1 MKEHELRKRIKRE
14 KIQEQMPESTRK
26 RMDDLLDGLPEETKR
41 SKIHRIWKNAVVFVA
56 VLSLGFVSCSNND
69 GPDAPPTAETS
80 IVGTWKAT
88 IANEGV
94 DPQVVYFRFIKEG
107 TLIGAYKDG
116 SDPIEVSKGTWKIEK
131 DRLLMRY
138 KAEGRD
144 EEENLNAKI
153 VELKKDLLTVSFYD
167 EEEKRETVMKFNR
180 VTDADMDAFIAKDKK
195 N

>member
-1 MKEHELRKRIKRE
+1 
-14 KIQEQMPESTRK
+14 
-26 RMDDLLDGLPEETKR
+26 
-41 SKIHRIWKNAVVFVA
+41 
-56 VLSLGFVSCSNND
+56 
-69 GPDAPPTAETS
+69 
-80 IVGTWKAT
+80 
-88 IANEGV
+88 
-94 DPQVVYFRFIKEG
+94 
-107 TLIGAYKDG
+107 
-116 SDPIEVSKGTWKIEK
+116 
-131 DRLLMRY
+131 MRY

>member
-1 MKEHELRKRIKRE
+1 MK
-14 KIQEQMPESTRK
+14 KI
-26 RMDDLLDGLPEETKR
+26 LYVFA
-41 SKIHRIWKNAVVFVA
+41 IAFVA
-56 VLSLGFVSCSNND
+56 VLSLGFVNCSNND

-138 KAEGRD
+138 KAEGG
-144 EEENLNAKI
+144 EEENINAKI
-153 VELKKDLLTVSFYD
+153 VELKKDLLTVSSYD
-167 EEEKRETVMKFNR
+167 KEEKREIVVKFNR

>member
-1 MKEHELRKRIKRE
+1 M
-14 KIQEQMPESTRK
+14 
-26 RMDDLLDGLPEETKR
+26 
-41 SKIHRIWKNAVVFVA
+41 A

-88 IANEGV
+88 IDNEGV
-94 DPQVVYFRFIKEG
+94 DPQVVYFRFIKGG
-107 TLIGAYKDG
+107 TLIGSYKDG

-138 KAEGRD
+138 KAEGRG
-144 EEENLNAKI
+144 EEENINAKI

-180 VTDADMDAFIAKDKK
+180 VTDANMDAFIAKDKK

>member
-1 MKEHELRKRIKRE
+1 MKRILYVFA
-14 KIQEQMPESTRK
+14 I
-26 RMDDLLDGLPEETKR
+26 
-41 SKIHRIWKNAVVFVA
+41 AFVA

-167 EEEKRETVMKFNR
+167 EEEKRETVMKFDR

>member
-1 MKEHELRKRIKRE
+1 MKRILYVFA
-14 KIQEQMPESTRK
+14 I
-26 RMDDLLDGLPEETKR
+26 
-41 SKIHRIWKNAVVFVA
+41 AFVA

-94 DPQVVYFRFIKEG
+94 DPQVVYLRFIKVG
-107 TLIGAYKDG
+107 TLIEAYKDG
-116 SDPIEVSKGTWKIEK
+116 SNSIEVRKGTWKIEK

-138 KAEGRD
+138 KTEGDD
-144 EEENLNAKI
+144 EEENLNIKI
-153 VELKKDLLTVSFYD
+153 VELKKNLLTVIFYD
-167 EEEKRETVMKFNR
+167 YDKGEEKEIVTKFNR

>member
-1 MKEHELRKRIKRE
+1 
-14 KIQEQMPESTRK
+14 
-26 RMDDLLDGLPEETKR
+26 
-41 SKIHRIWKNAVVFVA
+41 
-56 VLSLGFVSCSNND
+56 
-69 GPDAPPTAETS
+69 
-80 IVGTWKAT
+80 
-88 IANEGV
+88 
-94 DPQVVYFRFIKEG
+94 
-107 TLIGAYKDG
+107 
-116 SDPIEVSKGTWKIEK
+116 IEVSKGTWKIEK

-138 KAEGRD
+138 KSEGRD